1 MTDFLLLVFTFLV
14 AGVLTVPLAARLG
27 LGSVLGY
34 LAAGIVIGPVL
45 RLLGVDLAVI
55 GEFGEFG
62 VVMMLFLVGL
72 ELQISRLWSMRG
84 RLIGLGGGQVGLTT
98 LAIMGIAM
106 ALGQTWQTGLAAGL
120 ILSLSSTAIVLQ
132 TLTERGLSRSD
143 GGEASFAVLLFQD
156 IAAIPMLAL
165 LPLLAQKSLFGH
177 DALPVHGPALSLV
190 DGLTGWQAAGITAA
204 AVAAVV
210 FLGGK
215 VAEPIFR
222 FITRAHLP
230 ELFTATALMIVV
242 GIALLMS
249 LVGLSPAL
257 GTFLAGVVLAGSTYR
272 HELQADIEPFKALL
286 LGLFFMTVGAG
297 INLGLLWGNL
307 GITLALT
314 LGLLVVKTAVMLGLA
329 KLFRLRGGDP
339 WLFALGLAQAG
350 EFGFVLL
357 AFTVAGGILPAA
369 IADELLLVVAL
380 SMLLTPALFIIY
392 QSVIA
397 PRHLAPERAA
407 DTIPQSAEIII
418 AGHGRVGGVVNRMLR
433 AAGKQTTVIDYNSRQ
448 IEMLDKFGIRAYF
461 GDATRNDL
469 LLSAGIAQAK
479 LLVVTIDDK
488 AQITALVR
496 HVVQTYP
503 HLHVL
508 ARAVDRNHVYDLW
521 AVGCR
526 DIIRDTYDS
535 SLRMGRSAFEALG
548 ATRAQADQI
557 STVFNDNDREAMIEA
572 AEHYDPD
579 IPVLENEKFITSVR
593 AMTSRRQEELGHQ
606 IAAILNRAN

>member
-1 MTDFLLLVFTFLV
+1 MTDFLLLAFTFLV

-62 VVMMLFLVGL
+62 MVMMLFLVGL

-329 KLFRLRGGDP
+329 KLFRLRGGNP

-526 DIIRDTYDS
+526 DIIRETYDS
-535 SLRMGRSAFEALG
+535 SLRMGRSALEALG

>member
-1 MTDFLLLVFTFLV
+1 MTDFLLLAFTFLV

-84 RLIGLGGGQVGLTT
+84 RLIGLGGGQVGLTM

-106 ALGQTWQTGLAAGL
+106 AMGQTWQTGLAAGL

-526 DIIRDTYDS
+526 DIIRETYDS
-535 SLRMGRSAFEALG
+535 SLRMGRSALEALG

>member
-1 MTDFLLLVFTFLV
+1 MTDFLLLAFTFLV

-106 ALGQTWQTGLAAGL
+106 ALGQTWQTGLATGL

>member
-1 MTDFLLLVFTFLV
+1 MTDFLLLAFTFLV

-55 GEFGEFG
+55 GELGEFG

-329 KLFRLRGGDP
+329 KLFRLRGGNP

-526 DIIRDTYDS
+526 DIIRETYDS

-606 IAAILNRAN
+606 IAAILNRAR

>member
-1 MTDFLLLVFTFLV
+1 MTSFLLLAFTFLI

-45 RLLGVDLAVI
+45 RLLGVDLVQI

-72 ELQISRLWSMRG
+72 ELQISQLWSMRG
-84 RLIGLGGGQVGLTT
+84 RLLGLGGGQVVLTT
-98 LAIMGIAM
+98 LLILLIAL
-106 ALGQTWQTGLAAGL
+106 ALGQTWKTGLAAGM
-120 ILSLSSTAIVLQ
+120 ILALSSTAIVLQ
-132 TLTERGLSRSD
+132 TLKERGLQRSD

-156 IAAIPMLAL
+156 IAAIPMLTL
-165 LPLLAQKSLFGH
+165 LPLLAQKSIAGH
-177 DALPVHGPALSLV
+177 GTAPAHGPALSLV
-190 DGLTGWQAAGITAA
+190 DGLTGWEAAAITAA

-210 FLGGK
+210 FFGGK

-242 GIALLMS
+242 AIALLMS

-297 INLGLLWGNL
+297 INLGLLWDNFAL
-307 GITLALT
+307 TLALT
-314 LGLLVVKTAVMLGLA
+314 IGLMVVKTAVMFALA
-329 KLFRLRGGDP
+329 KIFRLQGPDP
-339 WLFALGLAQAG
+339 WLFSLGLAQAG

-357 AFTVAGGILPAA
+357 AFTVADGILPAA
-369 IADELLLVVAL
+369 IADQLLLVVAL
-380 SMLLTPALFIIY
+380 SMLMTPLLFIFY
-392 QSVIA
+392 QSVIT
-397 PRHLAPERAA
+397 PRHTAPQRDA
-407 DTIPQSAEIII
+407 DAIPVSNEIII

-433 AAGKQTTVIDYNSRQ
+433 SAGMKTTVIDYNSRQ
-448 IEMLDKFGIRAYF
+448 IEMLEKFGLRAYF

-469 LLSAGIAQAK
+469 LLSAGIEKAK
-479 LLVVTIDDK
+479 LLVIATDDK

-496 HVVQTYP
+496 HVSQAYP
-503 HLHVL
+503 HVHILT
-508 ARAVDRNHVYDLW
+508 RAVDRNHVYDLW

-526 DIIRDTYDS
+526 DIVRETYDS
-535 SLRMGRSAFEALG
+535 SLRMGRSAFQALG
-548 ATRAQADQI
+548 ATREQADKI
-557 STVFNDNDREAMIEA
+557 STIFNDNDREAMIEA

-579 IPVLENEKFITSVR
+579 IPFAENEKFIATVR
-593 AMTSRRQEELGHQ
+593 AMTARRQEELGSQ
-606 IAAILNRAN
+606 ITAILNQAS